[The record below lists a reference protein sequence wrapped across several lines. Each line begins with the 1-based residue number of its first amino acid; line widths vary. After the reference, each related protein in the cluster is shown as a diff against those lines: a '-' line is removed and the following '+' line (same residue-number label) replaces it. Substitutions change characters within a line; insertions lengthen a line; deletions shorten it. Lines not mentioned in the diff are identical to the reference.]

1 MIGSLSLVMILSI
14 GMYYVLGGD
23 PGNQQQGA
31 TFNKTIEQVQLES
44 KGETST
50 LTDLTSGTEI
60 SVDGN
65 LFKDMGNFV
74 GGMIGYLII
83 T

>member
-23 PGNQQQGA
+23 PGNQMAGT
-31 TFNKTIEQVQLES
+31 TFSETIENVQIEAE
-44 KGETST
+44 GQTST
-50 LTDLTSGTEI
+50 LRDLNSGTEI

-65 LFKDMGNFV
+65 LFKDVGNFV